1 MKSQLI
7 LAGVMLTFVGSPTR
21 AQSPDLRSTS
31 IRLDQHALGIR
42 QIPRPDP
49 DQNPTST
56 RITLIPAPIGKEV
69 RSNAATH
76 SMGHDVLIGAGIGGF
91 LGGTGAGIYY
101 ANRKHA
107 LYELGLGFDLALG
120 AVGGAIVGA
129 LLGAY
134 VHTQR

>member
-1 MKSQLI
+1 MKTPLL
-7 LAGVMLTFVGSPTR
+7 LAGLMAILLASPTS
-21 AQSPDLRSTS
+21 AQPPGSRSTS
-31 IRLDQHALGIR
+31 IRLDQQALGIR
-42 QIPRPDP
+42 QIPRLDP
-49 DQNPTST
+49 DQNPTLPS
-56 RITLIPAPIGKEV
+56 ITLIPTAMGKEV
-69 RSNAATH
+69 RSNAAKH
-76 SMGHDVLIGAGIGGF
+76 SMRRDVLIGAGIGAI

-107 LYELGLGFDLALG
+107 LYELGLGFDVTLG